1 MMEAKC
7 GPSHVGI
14 GRDSLIN
21 NGFDGFLLFTFVAMA
36 KNAIDDI
43 SLIMRCMLWDRK
55 DKLRISWVMWYHIC
69 STPWRRLDGVDLLKL
84 HERVVP

>member
-21 NGFDGFLLFTFVAMA
+21 NGFDGFLLFILVAMVKKA
-36 KNAIDDI
+36 TYKVITMI
-43 SLIMRCMLWDRK
+43 RCMLLKIK
-55 DKLRISWVMWYHIC
+55 DKVGI
-69 STPWRRLDGVDLLKL
+69 PKL
-84 HERVVP
+84 P